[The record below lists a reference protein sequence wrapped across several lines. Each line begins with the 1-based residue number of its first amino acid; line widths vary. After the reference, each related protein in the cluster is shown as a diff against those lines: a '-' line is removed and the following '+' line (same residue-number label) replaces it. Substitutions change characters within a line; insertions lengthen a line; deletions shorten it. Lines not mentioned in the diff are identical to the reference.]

1 MAAAVR
7 VSDAIHYHA
16 EVCADEPDNVSAAI
30 QAGEALCR
38 AVLHYETVLH
48 ATSGW
53 SMPVRHL
60 GPLPLFGAERQVP
73 ARNEHQETP
82 SPETEAASRTKID
95 VCARYRLD
103 MDDEDELLAFV
114 SGRFAE
120 EVSDLG
126 NAVRMLYEAESWDPD
141 RYPPGLLNVE
151 DVLVEISVDRAR

>member
-1 MAAAVR
+1 
-7 VSDAIHYHA
+7 
-16 EVCADEPDNVSAAI
+16 
-30 QAGEALCR
+30 
-38 AVLHYETVLH
+38 
-48 ATSGW
+48 
-53 SMPVRHL
+53 
-60 GPLPLFGAERQVP
+60 VP